1 MKKILI
7 LSLTI
12 VSILLLSACSNRV
25 YNNEAFISLNN
36 LNNKTVAIL
45 PVDVILTGNMPKNF
59 SEEQKINQQK
69 LESKY
74 FQEMLYT
81 EFLDKSISASKKKSN
96 VNFLNPNQVNS
107 KLVAKNI
114 IASSIK
120 DKTYEDLSN
129 TVNADMLM
137 LITVKKN
144 RLVSDAAAIGI
155 DIAGN
160 VLNSIFRSNPAN
172 NPNNIQ
178 NSATRTYDIA
188 LDITLADGVTGTVIS
203 KFSTIRQ
210 ISWQTNPETEIRR
223 IFRRVTRKF
232 AVRSN

>member
-1 MKKILI
+1 MKKILN